1 MEPPS
6 RKSTGLLG
14 RIVLTIL
21 IGTGFLSGS
30 LIYAAFYAAE
40 HSWFQR
46 IVVVLVG
53 LVLAV
58 ASISLVWVTWALP
71 RKVLAWSSEDRM
83 RIADWRGIVSITAGA
98 GFLVGL
104 LTYVGFYATDFSTF
118 QKIVVVLVALI
129 LAGAVV
135 SIVSLVWGKGRW
147 RRMIRFQ

>member
-1 MEPPS
+1 MEQPP

-40 HSWFQR
+40 HTWFQR

-53 LVLAV
+53 LILAV
-58 ASISLVWVTWALP
+58 GSISLVWVTWALP
-71 RKVLAWSSEDRM
+71 RKVLEWGGEERM
-83 RIADWRGIVSITAGA
+83 RIADWKGIVSIMAGA
-98 GFLVGL
+98 GFLTVL
-104 LTYVGFYATDFSTF
+104 LTYVGFYTDGLSTF
-118 QKIVVVLVALI
+118 QKIVIALVALI

-135 SIVSLVWGKGRW
+135 SIVSLVWGKSRW
-147 RRMIRFQ
+147 RRMMRF

>member
-1 MEPPS
+1 LEQAP

-53 LVLAV
+53 LILAV
-58 ASISLVWVTWALP
+58 GSISLVWVTWALP
-71 RKVLAWSSEDRM
+71 RKVLEWGGEEKM
-83 RIADWRGIVSITAGA
+83 RIADRKGIVSIVAGA
-98 GFLVGL
+98 GFLTGL
-104 LTYVGFYATDFSTF
+104 LTYVGFYTDGLSTF
-118 QKIVVVLVALI
+118 QKIVIVLVALT
-129 LAGAVV
+129 LTGAVV
-135 SIVSLVWGKGRW
+135 SIISLVWGKSRW
-147 RRMIRFQ
+147 RRMMRF